1 METFKL
7 RVNLIRFD
15 GMTHTLERCWI
26 KPVERQSTV
35 PMMSQA
41 KLEQTLP
48 LIQNAAKALVKDM
61 IESDLE
67 YDSRDISS
75 AYTIK
80 AIMASGFGIGKHS
93 SNPELGHNL
102 PI

>member
-1 METFKL
+1 
-7 RVNLIRFD
+7 
-15 GMTHTLERCWI
+15 
-26 KPVERQSTV
+26 
-35 PMMSQA
+35 MMSQA

-61 IESDLE
+61 IESDQE

-80 AIMASGFGIGKHS
+80 AIMASGFGIGKFS
-93 SNPELGHNL
+93 SNPELGHCRSEFRSV
-102 PI
+102 